1 MSKQYVE
8 EINGF
13 YRIANTRVS
22 LDSLVYGFLQGQ
34 SPETIAQSFPVLT
47 LEEVYGAL
55 AFYLANRV
63 EIDRYLARTRQD
75 FEILR
80 NTIREKDPT
89 FYKKLAAARRA
100 AA

>member
-34 SPETIAQSFPVLT
+34 TPETIAQSFPALT

-63 EIDRYLARTRQD
+63 EIDNYLARTRQD

-80 NTIREKDPT
+80 NTIREQDPM
-89 FYKKLAAARRA
+89 FYKKLAEARRA